1 MAVTNQRKRNWI
13 RRLFDKSVE
22 QGVSFADQ
30 LAAER
35 NAAVDANLS
44 GDIGSFSGNG
54 VSTTFAQSGM
64 SPGEAE
70 ELVGSI
76 EDLYAAAVSDLANQ
90 STPITSPTDTQI
102 RDVMLLLIGRKVTTL
117 YNDYSGLRP

>member
-44 GDIGSFSGNG
+44 GDISSFSGNG
-54 VSTTFAQSGM
+54 ISSTFASSGM
-64 SPGEAE
+64 RPGDAE
-70 ELVGSI
+70 TLIGEI
-76 EDLYAAAVSDLANQ
+76 EDLYATAVADLAGQTPAVSD
-90 STPITSPTDTQI
+90 PDDEQI
-102 RDVMLLLIGRKVTTL
+102 RDTMLDLTRKVRRI
-117 YNDYSGLRP
+117 YNDYSELRG